1 MGNKT
6 GLLLQGFAL
15 SAFYALATSM
25 AFAHDDYAARWL
37 KPDSTYGWVIAPEPE
52 CKDNPCAKDETQRF
66 VASSY
71 IGLLTGAS
79 HVAPEGVSSGGYVTQ
94 STASNGYKLFGGRQ
108 FKPHWAWE
116 VSYADLGAAG
126 LFSLS
131 SLPSAEISYKVPAA
145 WLNYSPFHPNK
156 KWGVT
161 GKVGLA
167 AISNKANSALVG
179 FDAQTN
185 VQVAFSVSAKWRI
198 NERFFLQANHDRY
211 DKDARYTAFGVG
223 FYFTEHNEHA
233 APAPQRIP
241 EPAPEPIPEPLP
253 VVEPEIVLLDTDN
266 DGVID
271 EIDQCPT
278 TPLGV
283 NVDGDGCAIPVDLDQ
298 DGIPD
303 AQDRCLNT
311 PIGSEVDNTGCTI
324 QPTVNC
330 EAVTG
335 VLSGLQ
341 FESASSALTSSA
353 QQLLANVAADLRV
366 NQDITVEI
374 QAHTDSQGAADYNLR
389 LSADR
394 AKSVMQFLIQS
405 GISVDRMQ
413 AIGYGE
419 TRPIADNE
427 TAAGRAAN
435 RRIELKTTNTV
446 CQ

>member
-1 MGNKT
+1 MVNKK
-6 GLLLQGFAL
+6 GVLLQSLTLTL
-15 SAFYALATSM
+15 SCVLATST
-25 AFAHDDYAARWL
+25 AFGHDDYAARWL
-37 KPDSTYGWVIAPEPE
+37 QQDSTYNWVVAPET
-52 CKDNPCAKDETQRF
+52 DCAENTCADDDAMRF
-66 VASSY
+66 VPSTY
-71 IGLLTGAS
+71 LGLLTGTS

-94 STASNGYKLFGGRQ
+94 TTSSSGFKLFGGRQ

-116 VSYADLGAAG
+116 LSFADLGAAG

-131 SLPSAEISYKVPAA
+131 SLPNAEISYTIPAA
-145 WLNYSPFHPNK
+145 WLNYSPFSPNK
-156 KWGVT
+156 NWGVT
-161 GKVGLA
+161 GKLGVA

-185 VQVAFSVSAKWRI
+185 VQIAFSLNAKWRI
-198 NERFFLQANHDRY
+198 NERFFLQVNHDRY
-211 DKDARYTAFGVG
+211 DKDARHTAFGVG
-223 FYFTEHNEHA
+223 FFFTEHNDHTTVSAE
-233 APAPQRIP
+233 PDPQP
-241 EPAPEPIPEPLP
+241 QPQPIPEPLP
-253 VVEPEIVLLDTDN
+253 VVAPKVVVLDSDN

-271 EIDQCPT
+271 SVDQCPT
-278 TPLGV
+278 TPIGI
-283 NVDGDGCAIPVDLDQ
+283 NVDAVGCAIPVDLDQ

-303 AQDRCLNT
+303 TRDMCLST
-311 PIGSEVDNTGCTI
+311 PAGTAVDATGCT
-324 QPTVNC
+324 PAPVVNC

-341 FESASSALTSSA
+341 FNSGSSALTSSA

-366 NQDITVEI
+366 NADVTVEI

-389 LSADR
+389 LSEDR
-394 AKSVMQFLIQS
+394 ARSVMQFLIQS
-405 GISVDRMQ
+405 GISIDRMQ